1 MTTWRALVPPLLEWM
16 TPKLAQAALYPAPV
30 KAGNGTASPV
40 RDHTRARGR
49 HGGAVAG
56 APAPQP

>member
-1 MTTWRALVPPLLEWM
+1 M
-16 TPKLAQAALYPAPV
+16 TPKLAQTALHPAPV
-30 KAGNGTASPV
+30 KAGNGTASPI
-40 RDHTRARGR
+40 RDHTRARVR